1 MSLHAQ
7 LLPETSQRLAAR
19 DRSTRIS
26 SFVIALMATA
36 LIGVVLFIIAIG
48 FPEKEFP
55 EIAFVKGILVDEPA
69 PTPTK
74 VPTSLRRKPT
84 PPSAQPRNRVLI
96 SRTTSSVTIP
106 EVMHVSTASA
116 LGMSDAD
123 DFGDSAGFT
132 GNKYGGGILPPG
144 VLNQRCNQ
152 ADRLKRLEE
161 TGGIPACDESVLK
174 ALRWL
179 KEKQHDDGSWDNKNE
194 VAMTGLA
201 LLAYLGHCETPE
213 SPEFG
218 ETVLNATVF
227 LIDTNMKNQ
236 GKMASDFNGHWCY
249 EHAIATYALCEC
261 YTFSKSFGYN
271 VPHLKTATQ
280 DAVQWILN
288 NPNSIGGWNYKYDEK
303 ARFDTSINAW
313 HLQALKAAQTTGLE
327 FNNLNRG
334 IKDALEAIAETQQ
347 KHGGFGY
354 NMNGPVGSA
363 NGHFTLTG
371 AGTLCLQQH
380 KGVSNG
386 DARRGIR
393 YLSKNS
399 RFNFDKSANLYEHY
413 YSSQAMVNY
422 GGEPWKNYNLLV
434 RDELLKRQN
443 SDGSWPNPERNEH
456 QAGPIYNTCLATLM
470 MEVYYRYL
478 PSTERLVR

>member
-1 MSLHAQ
+1 MS
-7 LLPETSQRLAAR
+7 
-19 DRSTRIS
+19 
-26 SFVIALMATA
+26 
-36 LIGVVLFIIAIG
+36 
-48 FPEKEFP
+48 K
-55 EIAFVKGILVDEPA
+55 
-69 PTPTK
+69 
-74 VPTSLRRKPT
+74 
-84 PPSAQPRNRVLI
+84 
-96 SRTTSSVTIP
+96 
-106 EVMHVSTASA
+106 
-116 LGMSDAD
+116 
-123 DFGDSAGFT
+123 
-132 GNKYGGGILPPG
+132 
-144 VLNQRCNQ
+144 RCSQ
-152 ADRLKRLEE
+152 ADRLERLEE
-161 TGGIPACDESVLK
+161 TGGTPACDESVLK

-218 ETVLNATVF
+218 ETVLNATIF

-236 GKMASDFNGHWCY
+236 GKMASDFKGHWCY

-271 VPHLKTATQ
+271 IPNLEKATQ

-288 NPNSIGGWNYKYDEK
+288 NPNKVGGWNYNYDEK

-313 HLQALKAAQTTGLE
+313 HLQALKAAKTSGLE
-327 FNNLNRG
+327 FNNLTRG

-354 NMNGPVGSA
+354 NKNGPVGSA

-386 DARRGIR
+386 DARNGIN
-393 YLSKNS
+393 YLTKNS
-399 RFNFDKSANLYEHY
+399 RFNFDETANLYEHY
-413 YSSQAMVNY
+413 YTSQAMVNY
-422 GGEPWKNYNLLV
+422 GGEPWKTYNLLV
-434 RDELLKRQN
+434 RDELLRRQN
-443 SDGSWPNPERNEH
+443 SDGSWPNPAGNEH

-478 PSTERLVR
+478 PSTEKLIR